1 MQVQR
6 ERHRYLTVVRIV
18 DRADFNRVLEETAFH
33 DPQSAH
39 DYGVSQRTAIRLKR
53 AAESETDDAF
63 IEAIE
68 YETRQLEL
76 FDY

>member
-1 MQVQR
+1 MQVTH
-6 ERHRYLTVVRIV
+6 ERHRFLTVVTIV
-18 DRADFNRVLEETAFH
+18 DRADFGKVLEETAFH
-33 DPQSAH
+33 SRRSAE
-39 DYGVSQRTAIRLKR
+39 DYGISQRNAIRLKR
-53 AAESETDDAF
+53 REEGETDEAF